1 MTLPKLL
8 GCLIGF
14 AGICLVSISGSGST
28 LRFDFHWNGEGALL
42 LSNLANAISPI
53 LLKQFSKTENPVML
67 SGYQFFFGGI
77 CITILAL
84 LQGGSFSLHGITP
97 VLLLLYMA
105 MISAVAYTLWGIL
118 LQQNPVSSV
127 TIYGFTI
134 QIFGVLLS
142 AVFLGEWEQIR
153 FSTLLALLFV
163 CLGIFLVNRP
173 ASFFQK
179 EKQ

>member
-1 MTLPKLL
+1 
-8 GCLIGF
+8 
-14 AGICLVSISGSGST
+14 
-28 LRFDFHWNGEGALL
+28 
-42 LSNLANAISPI
+42 
-53 LLKQFSKTENPVML
+53 
-67 SGYQFFFGGI
+67 
-77 CITILAL
+77 
-84 LQGGSFSLHGITP
+84 
-97 VLLLLYMA
+97 

-173 ASFFQK
+173 TSFFQK